1 MLTQANR
8 KLKILF
14 VSAEVTPFAKTGGLG
29 DVAGSLPKALAQMG
43 NDVRIVMPRY
53 KSISGN
59 LEYVTDFPVSMGS
72 FIKTCIIR
80 KTGMPWSSMLLNRE
94 DMNLEDMLLK
104 NDGILL
110 KKDDSNSGAGVN
122 KGEIPVYLIDSYD
135 YYHRE
140 GIYCYPDDGERFA
153 FYCNAIMEMLPRINF
168 QPEIIH
174 CNDWHTGPICM
185 LLKEKYAAHP
195 FYSNISTLYT
205 IHNLKYQGTFPRD
218 ILKLFNLGEE
228 LFIPDKV
235 EFYGMFN
242 FMKAGLVYA
251 DIINTV
257 SRVYASEI
265 QSPEFGE
272 GMEGL
277 LRKRQD
283 DLFGIVNGI
292 DYEEFNP
299 ATDSRIYVNYDIN
312 SLEKKKE
319 NKYFLQKEAGLP
331 VGDMPVLGLIS
342 RLTDQKGLDLIIDK
356 IDDIMKYPLQF
367 ILLGTGDPY
376 YESRFVNLGKKY
388 RNKMAV
394 FIEFNTVLAQRI
406 YAGSDMFLM
415 PSRFE
420 PCGLGQIISLR
431 YGSIPVVRAT
441 GGLAETITDYREDR
455 EKGNGFSFKEY
466 SSDALL
472 KTIDAALSLYS
483 REPEEWEKL
492 VRRALK
498 LDFSWNRSAEKYMDL
513 YYLAVDKNQKI
524 IKN

>member
-1 MLTQANR
+1 
-8 KLKILF
+8 
-14 VSAEVTPFAKTGGLG
+14 
-29 DVAGSLPKALAQMG
+29 
-43 NDVRIVMPRY
+43 
-53 KSISGN
+53 
-59 LEYVTDFPVSMGS
+59 
-72 FIKTCIIR
+72 
-80 KTGMPWSSMLLNRE
+80 
-94 DMNLEDMLLK
+94 
-104 NDGILL
+104 
-110 KKDDSNSGAGVN
+110 
-122 KGEIPVYLIDSYD
+122 
-135 YYHRE
+135 
-140 GIYCYPDDGERFA
+140 
-153 FYCNAIMEMLPRINF
+153 
-168 QPEIIH
+168 
-174 CNDWHTGPICM
+174 M